1 MINSTQLVLPSPL
14 DNIVVAGRPAVL
26 PTHNLV
32 GYLKPLSTSLDSMS
46 SFIQSSKLNGDGILT
61 SYSLVVDEKK
71 KQVYSFEQYCHGMRL
86 DQVLQEQ
93 EFQDTTLTEIELWKL
108 IVGISLALVKLIHNY
123 QHSGIQLHAFFTFS
137 EEQIYYDSYGHVL
150 YRPAYVP
157 LKECTLESNTIK
169 SEQQSVARLGR
180 FIQDL
185 ASRYCSK
192 NVMCTSHLPILLKK
206 MVGQELSRPSFAAIC
221 ALENM
226 GDHIRSS
233 LIEAGSFNWDS
244 FSTESVMQ
252 RDTMEN
258 TPLFDALE
266 IGDSDLVHNQ
276 LRFLK
281 KANLKGRT
289 ALMHAACNQLPIP
302 DRCYLLVSAEA
313 CCQDSDGWTA
323 LMHAIDNQHFELAQ
337 LLLEREAGFIGKDT
351 CIHSDLS
358 GSQLS
363 SSVQLSLL
371 GTRTATVGRDMTI
384 RLLSS
389 SANLNSTS
397 NQSTGNMTALILA
410 VINYCYEMVRYLAPF
425 ESGYQDRNGY
435 SALMHALDQRDFCE
449 DVCKVLAVHDGGSV
463 SKNGRF
469 GFKIAALQGR
479 REICQLLIE
488 KERNLGRS
496 KGFTSLHYAIAVQDD
511 KMFNH
516 YLYKYGSSRDADGV
530 TPLML
535 ACIFN
540 DVHYVKALLTPNP
553 DSVEDSVEHT
563 SAPIEIIEALM
574 PIDSDSMTAL
584 DYAVSR
590 QSYDSA
596 TALLEILASH
606 LNIPFPFDNSGII
619 SVFRCLEVTNL
630 GIEKLLHYAVD
641 NGLLQHL
648 DDPKQK
654 RVLSSVWFKAVETGT
669 HVAIFIMRNIYKR
682 ILNSNGKTALMEA
695 AYRGDLVAVKLLS
708 VEATF
713 ISIQGL
719 TALMYAIIQGYD
731 DIVYHLAPLENSVYT
746 NSSYHEGPGI
756 SPLEIALKHDM
767 TRYIDVLS

>member
-1 MINSTQLVLPSPL
+1 MIDSTQLALLFSL
-14 DNIVVAGRPAVL
+14 DNTAVAGGSAVL
-26 PTHNLV
+26 LAHNLV
-32 GYLKPLSTSLDSMS
+32 GYLKPLPTGLDSMS
-46 SFIQSSKLNGDGILT
+46 SSIQGSKLNGDGILT
-61 SYSLVVDEKK
+61 SYSLVFDRDKR
-71 KQVYSFEQYCHGMRL
+71 QVYSFEQYCHGIRL
-86 DQVLQEQ
+86 DQILQEQ
-93 EFQDTTLTEIELWKL
+93 EFQGTILTELELWKL
-108 IVGISLALVKLIHNY
+108 IVGVSLAIVKLVHNY
-123 QHSGIQLHAFFTFS
+123 QYNGMQLHAFFTFS

-157 LKECTLESNTIK
+157 LKECVLESNPIK

-185 ASRYCSK
+185 ISRYCPE
-192 NVMCTSHLPILLKK
+192 NAMCTSHLPILLKK

-233 LIEAGSFNWDS
+233 LIEAGSFNWDN
-244 FSTESVMQ
+244 FSTDSVIQ
-252 RDTMEN
+252 RDAMEN

-266 IGDSDLVHNQ
+266 VGDPDLVHSQ

-281 KANLKGRT
+281 RANLKGRT
-289 ALMHAACNQLPIP
+289 ALMHAACNHLPIS
-302 DRCYLLVSAEA
+302 DECRLLISAEA

-323 LMHAIDNQHFELAQ
+323 LMHAIDHQNLDLAQ
-337 LLLEREAGFIGKDT
+337 LLLEREAGFVGKDT
-351 CIHSDLS
+351 STYSDLS

-371 GTRTATVGRDMTI
+371 GTRTAAVGRGMTV

-397 NQSTGNMTALILA
+397 GQPTGNMTALILA

-425 ESGYQDRNGY
+425 EGGYQDRSGN
-435 SALMHALDQRDFCE
+435 SALMYALDQKDFCE
-449 DVCKVLAVHDGGSV
+449 DACKVLAMYDGGLV
-463 SKNGRF
+463 SKSGRF

-479 REICQLLIE
+479 REICRLLME

-496 KGFTSLHYAIAVQDD
+496 RGFTSLHYAIAVKDD
-511 KMFNH
+511 KMFNT
-516 YLYKYGSSRDADGV
+516 YLHKYSSSRDEDGV

-540 DVHYVKALLTPNP
+540 DVHYVKALLAPQP
-553 DSVEDSVEHT
+553 DSIEHT
-563 SAPIEIIEALM
+563 SAPVEIIEALM
-574 PIDSDSMTAL
+574 PIDSSNMTAL

-596 TALLEILASH
+596 TALLEVLAGH
-606 LNIPFPFDNSGII
+606 LNIPFPYDNNGII
-619 SVFRCLEVTNL
+619 SVFRCLEVNNL
-630 GIEKLLHYAVD
+630 GIERLLHYAVD
-641 NGLLQHL
+641 SGLLQHL

-654 RVLSSVWFKAVETGT
+654 RVLSPVWFKAVETGA
-669 HVAIFIMRNIYKR
+669 HVAIFVMRNIYKR
-682 ILNSNGKTALMEA
+682 VINPSGKTALMEA

-713 ISIQGL
+713 ISMQGL

-731 DIVYHLAPLENSVYT
+731 DIVHYLAPLESSVYT

-756 SPLEIALKHDM
+756 SPLELALKHDL
-767 TRYIDVLS
+767 TRYIGILS